1 MLGEAPFLPAVPSP
15 WGRVV
20 GLLARVLE
28 RRIPPADLD
37 ERDPEYIRSSLPG
50 LWLWASLYFRA
61 RVRGMH
67 RVPAEGPVLLVRT
80 RQLPGAERIA
90 HRPPGV
96 LDGEQ

>member
-15 WGRVV
+15 WGGAM
-20 GLLARVLE
+20 GLLVCLLE

-37 ERDPEYIRSSLPG
+37 EHDPEYSRSSLPG

-67 RVPAEGPVLLVRT
+67 RVPAEGP
-80 RQLPGAERIA
+80 GAAGGDASAARCRA
-90 HRPPGV
+90 DRSPAAGRA
-96 LDGEQ
+96 GR

>member
-15 WGRVV
+15 WGGAM
-20 GLLARVLE
+20 GLLVCLLE

-50 LWLWASLYFRA
+50 LWLWASLFYFRA

-67 RVPAEGPVLLVRT
+67 RVPVLLVGT